1 MKFSLLAAAAL
12 LFTATA
18 ASAQIS
24 PSEPQR
30 GGSMNQTTVQPQN
43 PANPAT
49 NPGTIDQ
56 RTPTT
61 TNPTQTSLPGAI
73 DQQPTTMPT
82 RRSGDMRG
90 TTPTGTPRTRTM
102 NNGTGTMN
110 NGTRTINNG
119 TRVRTAPGTT
129 TPSTTTPAGTT
140 RP

>member
-30 GGSMNQTTVQPQN
+30 GGTMNQTTVQPQN

-49 NPGTIDQ
+49 NPGTFDQ
-56 RTPTT
+56 RTPTS
-61 TNPTQTSLPGAI
+61 TNPTQTVPGTI
-73 DQQPTTMPT
+73 DQRPATSPMATPGSMRRATRTTTPGTRNTTNGRRVRTVTSPTGTT
-82 RRSGDMRG
+82 T
-90 TTPTGTPRTRTM
+90 TTPTGT
-102 NNGTGTMN
+102 
-110 NGTRTINNG
+110 I
-119 TRVRTAPGTT
+119 
-129 TPSTTTPAGTT
+129 